1 MNDKKKAL
9 LVVDDRNTSEYMI
22 PTLQNKGYETKE
34 INSDDRVLE
43 TIQSYGP
50 DIILI
55 DETLNKTD
63 VRYLYNAIS
72 DKDLNKEAKVVC
84 IGRDITKNHN
94 GNTKRSFDNLR
105 VMPFT
110 VDEFDILIDRKV
122 VGLWI

>member
-9 LVVDDRNTSEYMI
+9 LVADDLNTSDCMI
-22 PTLQNKGYETKE
+22 SSLQSKGYDTKE

-43 TIQSYGP
+43 IIQSYGP

-55 DETLNKTD
+55 DETLNNTD
-63 VRYLYNAIS
+63 VRYLYSAIS
-72 DKDLNKEAKVVC
+72 NKKLDKHAKVVF

-110 VDEFDILIDRKV
+110 VDEFDIQVDRKV
-122 VGLWI
+122 VGL